1 MKHVVDVAKLEAD
14 GVVTA
19 EQGAE
24 IRKRAGSETAALA
37 INTLSTIGIMA
48 VVGGIVVLEPSPTVA
63 AVLGFVLAATG
74 LALGI
79 WRAEGF
85 GFLAGVLTV
94 IGGLLHCGG
103 IVAMTDGNLLAFA
116 YGVVVFTASGIVLR
130 HGFLITLAVF
140 ALAALLG
147 SSTGYWRGSYGLW
160 IREATATVVVFSL
173 VVALAFAVGPR
184 LKPALKPVYARL
196 ARIAGLLAFVWV
208 NFGFWVGS
216 IFGDRPGF
224 TWLHADLIY
233 GSKPNRWSL
242 LRDAREAAFQIP
254 DTVFAGAWAIALIGL
269 GVWAALR
276 NQRGMMNA
284 VVVFGAIHFY
294 TQWFENFRTSPVSVI
309 IAGVIAVAIA
319 FGLWR
324 YNQKPHGA
332 APEGA
337 PSTGHSTGT
346 V

>member
-1 MKHVVDVAKLEAD
+1 MKHVVDVARLEAD
-14 GVVTA
+14 GVISA
-19 EQGAE
+19 EQAAE

-48 VVGGIVVLEPSPTVA
+48 VVGGIVVLQPSPTVA
-63 AVLGFVLAATG
+63 AVLGFVLAAAG

-79 WRAEGF
+79 WRAAGF

-94 IGGLLHCGG
+94 IGGLVHSGG

-116 YGVVVFTASGIVLR
+116 YATVFFAASGIVLR
-130 HGFLITLAVF
+130 HGFLIALAVF

-160 IREATATVVVFSL
+160 IREATVTVIVFAA
-173 VVALAFAVGPR
+173 VVALAFAFGPR
-184 LKPALKPVYARL
+184 LKPAYARL

-216 IFGDRPGF
+216 LFGDRPGF
-224 TWLHADLIY
+224 TWRYADLIY

-242 LRDAREAAFQIP
+242 LREARDAAFQIP
-254 DTVFAGAWAIALIGL
+254 DAYFAGAWALALIGL
-269 GVWAALR
+269 GIWAALR

-294 TQWFENFRTSPVSVI
+294 TQWFENLRTTPLTVI
-309 IAGVIAVAIA
+309 LGGVIAVAIA

-324 YNQKPHGA
+324 YNQKAHGLA
-332 APEGA
+332 SAGKPAPAEV
-337 PSTGHSTGT
+337 P
-346 V
+346 